1 MKEEGGGMM
10 DEGGGVRKE
19 DERLNVQMIE
29 LFQLTR
35 DFQVIKSSK

>member
-1 MKEEGGGMM
+1 MM

-19 DERLNVQMIE
+19 DERLNVQMSE

-35 DFQVIKSSK
+35 NFQVIKSSK